1 MTTLTTTTER
11 PVEEIDQLLA
21 NLKLKRMRE
30 LAARELARAA
40 QEGSGADEVLVRLL
54 REQWR
59 YQQERSLLSRLE
71 DARIPQ
77 KWDLETF
84 PWEQQPG
91 LQRAQ
96 VKLLASL
103 DFVSTGSNV
112 VLLGET
118 GVGKTGVA
126 TGLLLAALR
135 SGHSGRFIKAQDLF
149 DEMFASLADRSTRR
163 LLDSLARLKVLL
175 IDELGYLTIKP
186 EQANTFFR
194 LMDMRYT
201 GNRTTIITSNLHY
214 DDWAQMLGHEKMTA
228 ALLGRLRQRCT
239 TLHIQG
245 PSLRVPSHGAM

>member
-1 MTTLTTTTER
+1 MSSLPTTTER
-11 PVEEIDQLLA
+11 PGEEIDQLLA

-30 LAARELARAA
+30 IVARELERAA
-40 QEGSGADEVLVRLL
+40 QDGRGADEVLVRLL

-59 YQQERSLLSRLE
+59 YQQERSLLNRLE

-77 KWDLETF
+77 KWDLDTF
-84 PWEQQPG
+84 PWDRQPG
-91 LQRAQ
+91 LQRGQ

-103 DFVSTGSNV
+103 DFVSSGSNV
-112 VLLGET
+112 VLLGDT
-118 GVGKTGVA
+118 GVGKTGIA
-126 TGLLLAALR
+126 TGLLLTALR

-201 GNRTTIITSNLHY
+201 AQRSTIITSNLCY
-214 DDWAQMLGHEKMTA
+214 DDWAQMLGNERMAA

-245 PSLRVPSHGAM
+245 PSLRTPQP